1 MSEEKKKKRDSGKP
15 VMMLEIANVANFS
28 TYEIILISLEL
39 EEFTHLRIHNR
50 VFVLSGHVLL
60 VIYISDSSPIDDVLL
75 FSKYVML
82 AISMTRPELSR
93 SLGRSVVVGL
103 LVLCFVD

>member
-1 MSEEKKKKRDSGKP
+1 MKS
-15 VMMLEIANVANFS
+15 FS
-28 TYEIILISLEL
+28 SRWNLKNSPIWEYTT
-39 EEFTHLRIHNR
+39 EF
-50 VFVLSGHVLL
+50 FVLSGHVLL